1 MKKWMTLP
9 SHLSLTLT
17 DAALRTIEL
26 PVLPVVLGRRGADVV
41 LEHPSVDVEHACIEV
56 TAEGLALRDLGS
68 RNGTF
73 LNGRRVGSAG
83 VLVKSDDQLTVGAVS
98 LRIGIRSHAPK
109 RAGAAVVDP
118 NNLTVPV
125 SADAQEMPDE
135 PAPRSML
142 LVVTHHGRQRRF
154 LLDRKV
160 HVVGRMA
167 EIRVA
172 DPALSRKHLQI
183 EIDHDE
189 IRLKDLAS
197 ANGTYV
203 DGAKISVFHGR
214 EELTFAAGDS
224 TFHLIPAQR
233 A

>member
-41 LEHPSVDVEHACIEV
+41 LEHPSVDAEHACIEISV
-56 TAEGLALRDLGS
+56 EGLTLRDLGS

-73 LNGRRVGSAG
+73 VNGRRVGSAG
-83 VLVKSDDQLTVGAVS
+83 VLLKSDDRLTLGAVT
-98 LRIGIRSHAPK
+98 LRIGVRSHAPK

-125 SADAQEMPDE
+125 TAETADE
-135 PAPRSML
+135 PAPRSMV

-154 LLDRKV
+154 LLDRRV

-167 EIRVA
+167 EIRIS
-172 DPALSRKHLQI
+172 DPALSRKHVQI
-183 EIDHDE
+183 ELDGDNIC
-189 IRLKDLAS
+189 LKDLAS

-203 DGAKISVFHGR
+203 GGEKISVFRSR
-214 EELTFAAGDS
+214 EEVVFAAGDS

-233 A
+233 T

>member
-41 LEHPSVDVEHACIEV
+41 LEHPSVDAEHACIEV
-56 TAEGLALRDLGS
+56 TVEGLALRDLGS

-73 LNGRRVGSAG
+73 LNGRRVGAAG
-83 VLVKSDDQLTVGAVS
+83 VLMKADDQLTVGAVT
-98 LRIGIRSHAPK
+98 LRVGLKSHSPK

-125 SADAQEMPDE
+125 SHEAHAGDE
-135 PAPRSML
+135 PAPRSFL

-154 LLDRKV
+154 LLDRRV
-160 HVVGRMA
+160 HTIGRMA
-167 EIRVA
+167 EIRIA
-172 DPALSRKHLQI
+172 DPALSRKHVQI
-183 EIDHDE
+183 ELDGDAIC
-189 IRLKDLAS
+189 LKDLAS

-203 DGAKISVFHGR
+203 GGEKISVFHGR
-214 EELTFAAGDS
+214 DEIVFAAGDS

-233 A
+233 T